1 MVHGPWFM
9 VHNTKHMENLTAIQ
23 AQTLAKA
30 ISSAWDELPVS
41 VEIEYGPETEK
52 KAKAA
57 VLNALENTDV
67 VDIGIKLN
75 EEQVA
80 DLVGQ
85 FQIYLESLENI
96 TDLTRMEDELIVLLT
111 VE

>member
-1 MVHGPWFM
+1 
-9 VHNTKHMENLTAIQ
+9 MENLTALQ
-23 AQTLAKA
+23 AQILAKA
-30 ISSAWDELPVS
+30 IASAWDDLPVS

-57 VLNALENTDV
+57 VLNALESAEV
-67 VDIGIKLN
+67 VDVGIKMN
-75 EEQVA
+75 EEQVS

-85 FQIYLESLENI
+85 FQVYLESLENI
-96 TDLTRMEDELIVLLT
+96 TDLTRMEDELTILLT